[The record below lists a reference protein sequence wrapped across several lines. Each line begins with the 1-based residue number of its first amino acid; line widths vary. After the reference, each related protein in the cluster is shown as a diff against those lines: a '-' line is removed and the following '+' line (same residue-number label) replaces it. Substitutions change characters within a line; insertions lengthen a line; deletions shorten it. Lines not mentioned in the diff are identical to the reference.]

1 MKLTFLGAT
10 HEVTG
15 SCTMVECCGTVG
27 LVDCG
32 MEQGKDCFENQSLP
46 VSPAGLDFVL
56 LTHAHIDHSG
66 LLPLLTKNGFLGRI
80 YATEETANLCSI
92 MLKDCA
98 HIQEQEAQWKTRK
111 NARAGLPPEE
121 PIYSVAHSAGEG
133 LYCPSG
139 LCAD

>member
-15 SCTMVECCGTVG
+15 SCTMVECGGVLG

-46 VSPAGLDFVL
+46 VSPGALDFVL

-66 LLPLLTKNGFLGRI
+66 LLPLLTKNGFRGRI
-80 YATEETANLCSI
+80 YATDETTNLCAI

-98 HIQEQEAQWKTRK
+98 HIQMQEAEWKSRK
-111 NARAGLPPEE
+111 AARAGLDPVEA
-121 PIYSVAHSAGEG
+121 IYDLEDAESCMNRFRPCS
-133 LYCPSG
+133 L
-139 LCAD
+139 